1 MSTSDTIASTEAK
14 ADSQN
19 RDGASGRGHP
29 PPIVATGPAGEHPM
43 FRQYKPDQGKLTRT
57 CTFIGLGTLIAW
69 GAYFLFQRLTVFEG
83 DEGWRDLVTYGIP
96 IAFAVVVGGLAWY
109 FLYGHRATGDFLIA
123 TEGEMKKV
131 SWSSKEEVIGS
142 TKVVIMFTFMLA
154 LFLFLVDVGFQWIFR
169 WIGVLK
175 G

>member
-1 MSTSDTIASTEAK
+1 MSTSDMITSTEAK

-19 RDGASGRGHP
+19 RDGSSGRGKP
-29 PPIVATGPAGEHPM
+29 PVVVAGPTGERSM
-43 FRQYKPDQGKLTRT
+43 FRQYKPDQGKMTRT
-57 CTFIGLGTLIAW
+57 GTFVGLGVLVAW
-69 GAYFLFQRLTVFEG
+69 GAYFLYEKLSVFEG
-83 DEGWRDLVTYGIP
+83 SEGWRNLVTLGIP
-96 IAFAVVVGGLAWY
+96 IAFAVVVGGLAW
-109 FLYGHRATGDFLIA
+109 FFIYGHRGTGDFMIA

-154 LFLFLVDVGFQWIFR
+154 LFLFVVDVVFQQVFK